1 MATGLRMEAAIFQ
14 IVAIFPDFEIV
25 GRGHDCIRLHAFDL
39 IMGGC
44 G

>member
-14 IVAIFPDFEIV
+14 IVAIFPDFQIV
-25 GRGHDCIRLHAFDL
+25 GRAWLHAFDL